1 MKDIGLTHIALQV
14 TDLQK
19 SFEFY
24 SKYARMEIDH
34 KRKGVLWISDKTR
47 PFVIVMFE
55 NETVTN
61 PLIPDSHIGIGV
73 KSKTEVDRLCKL
85 ANEKKCLISKPKDS
99 GYPVGYWAYLKDPD
113 NHTLEI
119 SYGQEVGLT
128 VKENIQSNFNE
139 STGE

>member
-14 TDLQK
+14 TDLQR
-19 SFEFY
+19 SFKFY
-24 SKYARMEIDH
+24 SKYAGMEIVH
-34 KRKGVLWISDKTR
+34 ERKGVLWISDKTR

-55 NETVTN
+55 SETVTN

-73 KSKTEVDRLCKL
+73 KSKTEVDRLCNL
-85 ANEKKCLISKPKDS
+85 AKEEKCLISKPKDS

-119 SYGQEVGLT
+119 SFGQEVGLT
-128 VKENIQSNFNE
+128 VKEN
-139 STGE
+139 T